1 MAGVGLFARQPAET
15 LSLIAGGREG
25 GHQGLSSVKSR
36 GRLASTARGRR
47 HHQHN
52 RTPRDTRTQHLAPAS
67 PRAATAARSA
77 LRTGQRPLTQAL
89 FGAFFLCSHM
99 AVNMC
104 YRPHESE
111 YCLTSCRGKHT
122 PTHPHART
130 HARTHT
136 HTPRPSQ
143 LDLTTGNDRWLL
155 GLNRKK
161 SEFSFCFF
169 HCGFG
174 PEEAGLPD

>member
-104 YRPHESE
+104 YRPQESV
-111 YCLTSCRGKHT
+111 Y
-122 PTHPHART
+122 HPAG
-130 HARTHT
+130 ANT
-136 HTPRPSQ
+136 HTPRRTQTPHDSVISPQ
-143 LDLTTGNDRWLL
+143 PTMVSFGACFE
-155 GLNRKK
+155 KK
-161 SEFSFCFF
+161 TFF
-169 HCGFG
+169 VFWQARSAIWIPVGRRGPGFRVCINQ
-174 PEEAGLPD
+174 